1 MLLEQMSTY
10 ACSLVDTSKSLKQ
23 KSVVINV
30 QKSPKTLHYATAYRF
45 DEVIRAYDRLVD

>member
-1 MLLEQMSTY
+1 MSTY

-23 KSVVINV
+23 KSVINV
-30 QKSPKTLHYATAYRF
+30 QKSLKTLHYATAYRF